1 MITLLEARGICKRF
15 GGLTA
20 LSDVSLTIRK
30 GEVYGLIGPNGA
42 GKTTFFN
49 VLTGA
54 YVPEEGELVFNG
66 SELPLGKP
74 HKVVE
79 AGIARTFQN
88 IRLFKNMTVA
98 DNIKVSMQ
106 QSMKYHTL
114 SAMFRLPSY
123 WKEEHRV
130 DTEVRE
136 LLKIFD
142 MEDVAE
148 QIAANLPY
156 GLQRKLEILRALACK
171 PKILL
176 LDEPAAGMNP
186 TETHVL
192 MEIIR
197 SIRNRFDVAIL
208 LIEHDMSLVMNI
220 CERVYV
226 LDYGNL
232 IAEGTPEQVRSNQR
246 VITAYLGN

>member
-1 MITLLEARGICKRF
+1 MRLLITKDLSIKF
-15 GGLTA
+15 GGLQA
-20 LSDVSLTIRK
+20 VNDLHI
-30 GEVYGLIGPNGA
+30 EVNNKEIVGLIGPNGA
-42 GKTTFFN
+42 GKTTVFN
-49 VLTGA
+49 LLTGVYPPSSGA
-54 YVPEEGELVFNG
+54 MRLEGTSIIG
-66 SELPLGKP
+66 MKP
-74 HKVVE
+74 FE
-79 AGIARTFQN
+79 INRYGIARTFQN

>member
-1 MITLLEARGICKRF
+1 MRLLITKDLSIKF
-15 GGLTA
+15 GGLQA
-20 LSDVSLTIRK
+20 VNDLHI
-30 GEVYGLIGPNGA
+30 EVNNKEIVGLIGPNGA
-42 GKTTFFN
+42 GKTTVFN
-49 VLTGA
+49 LLTGVYPPSSGA
-54 YVPEEGELVFNG
+54 MRLEDASIIGM
-66 SELPLGKP
+66 KP
-74 HKVVE
+74 FE
-79 AGIARTFQN
+79 INRYGIARTFQN

-123 WKEEHRV
+123 WKEEHRI
-130 DTEVRE
+130 DIEARE

>member
-1 MITLLEARGICKRF
+1 MRLLITKDLSIKF
-15 GGLTA
+15 GGLQA
-20 LSDVSLTIRK
+20 VNDLHI
-30 GEVYGLIGPNGA
+30 EVNNKEIVGLIGPNGA
-42 GKTTFFN
+42 GKTTVFN
-49 VLTGA
+49 LLTGVYPPSSGA
-54 YVPEEGELVFNG
+54 MRLEGTSIIG
-66 SELPLGKP
+66 MKP
-74 HKVVE
+74 FE
-79 AGIARTFQN
+79 INRYGIARTFQN

-186 TETHVL
+186 TETHAL
-192 MEIIR
+192 MEI
-197 SIRNRFDVAIL
+197 SAVSATGL
-208 LIEHDMSLVMNI
+208 TWQS
-220 CERVYV
+220 C
-226 LDYGNL
+226 
-232 IAEGTPEQVRSNQR
+232 
-246 VITAYLGN
+246 

>member
-1 MITLLEARGICKRF
+1 
-15 GGLTA
+15 
-20 LSDVSLTIRK
+20 
-30 GEVYGLIGPNGA
+30 
-42 GKTTFFN
+42 
-49 VLTGA
+49 
-54 YVPEEGELVFNG
+54 
-66 SELPLGKP
+66 
-74 HKVVE
+74 
-79 AGIARTFQN
+79 
-88 IRLFKNMTVA
+88 
-98 DNIKVSMQ
+98 
-106 QSMKYHTL
+106 
-114 SAMFRLPSY
+114 MFRLPY

-186 TETHVL
+186 TETHEL

-197 SIRNRFDVAIL
+197 SIRDRFDVAIL

-232 IAEGTPEQVRSNQR
+232 IAGRHPEQVRSNQR

>member
-1 MITLLEARGICKRF
+1 MRLLITKDLSIKF
-15 GGLTA
+15 GGLQA
-20 LSDVSLTIRK
+20 VNDLHI
-30 GEVYGLIGPNGA
+30 EVNNKEIVGLIGPNGA
-42 GKTTFFN
+42 GKTTVFN
-49 VLTGA
+49 LLTGVYPPSSGA
-54 YVPEEGELVFNG
+54 MRLEDASIIGM
-66 SELPLGKP
+66 KP
-74 HKVVE
+74 FE
-79 AGIARTFQN
+79 INRYGIARTFQN